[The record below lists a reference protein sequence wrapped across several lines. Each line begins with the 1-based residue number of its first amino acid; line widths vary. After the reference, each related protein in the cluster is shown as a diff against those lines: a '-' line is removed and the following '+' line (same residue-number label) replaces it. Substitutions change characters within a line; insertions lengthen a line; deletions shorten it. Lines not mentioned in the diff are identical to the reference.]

1 MPCMCGADDCP
12 RCHPQNGHYVGRK
25 WIYTGDCETDEDEDE
40 LIQAAGQAE
49 EDRAVDRYM
58 DSLEDGFDDRRF
70 DP

>member
-12 RCHPQNGHYVGRK
+12 RCHPQNGQYVGK
-25 WIYTGDCETDEDEDE
+25 TWLYLAESDDPDAD
-40 LIQAAGQAE
+40 LQAAEDAE
-49 EDRAVDRYM
+49 EDDAVDRYM